1 MVSHINKKKGKNMS
15 HQNILHYCT
24 QCEKDTVHFNAPSLF
39 SDTVFE
45 CLDCENNILLEE
57 GEEVV
62 FIHYKDE
69 DND

>member
-1 MVSHINKKKGKNMS
+1 MS

-69 DND
+69 